1 MSVQTLPELK
11 PLDNLDFILHPAV
24 VGVGSEAGAYA
35 LMKDQNLPDYVK
47 YPTAML
53 ASIAGSAGGHA
64 LNKYAKNLNIKSPF
78 LNDMLKYPATSIREM
93 FRGNYAFGPI
103 DRAIQRRTKKES
115 DYMNYVYDDLV
126 HNYIGKK
133 LYPGFNDVKPS
144 IKPVR
149 HYSGSDA
156 EF

>member
-1 MSVQTLPELK
+1 
-11 PLDNLDFILHPAV
+11 
-24 VGVGSEAGAYA
+24 
-35 LMKDQNLPDYVK
+35 
-47 YPTAML
+47 ML
-53 ASIAGSAGGHA
+53 AGIAGSAGGHA

-149 HYSGSDA
+149 HYSGSEA